1 MTQARYVVA
10 YMAGRESEGVTD
22 SWTPVASMAE
32 AVQFVSELAVNHD
45 FYKASICEIK
55 ETHEN

>member
-1 MTQARYVVA
+1 
-10 YMAGRESEGVTD
+10 MAGRESEGVTD

-32 AVQFVSELAVNHD
+32 AVRFIAELEVHHD

>member
-32 AVQFVSELAVNHD
+32 AVRFIAELEVHHD